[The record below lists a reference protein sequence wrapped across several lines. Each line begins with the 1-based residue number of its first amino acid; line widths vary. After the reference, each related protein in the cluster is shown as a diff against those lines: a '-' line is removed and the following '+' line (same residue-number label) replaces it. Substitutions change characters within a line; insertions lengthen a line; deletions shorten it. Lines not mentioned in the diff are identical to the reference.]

1 MTKTNYT
8 ITKYDCG
15 NDYFV
20 EVSDS
25 ESMTGWKDF
34 YIYKKDYSVK
44 AFMFGIAVEDADI
57 ESIIEANIDDYILM
71 YETEYE

>member
-8 ITKYDCG
+8 VTKYDCG

-20 EVSDS
+20 EVSDG
-25 ESMTGWKDF
+25 EGLPGRKDF

-44 AFMFGIAVEDADI
+44 MFMFGIILED
-57 ESIIEANIDDYILM
+57 SSVQRIIEANIDDYIAI
-71 YETEYE
+71 YENEYL

>member
-8 ITKYDCG
+8 VTKYDCS

-20 EVSDS
+20 EVSNS

-44 AFMFGIAVEDADI
+44 VFMFGIAVSEEDI
-57 ESIIEANIDDYILM
+57 ESIIEANIDDYVAI
-71 YETEYE
+71 YENEYL

>member
-8 ITKYDCG
+8 VTKYDCG

-44 AFMFGIAVEDADI
+44 MFMFGIAVSDADV
-57 ESIIEANIDDYILM
+57 ESIIEANIDDYTAI
-71 YETEYE
+71 YENEYL

>member
-1 MTKTNYT
+1 MNKTNYT

-25 ESMTGWKDF
+25 EMEGWKDF

-44 AFMFGIAVEDADI
+44 AFMFGIAVSDADV
-57 ESIIEANIDDYILM
+57 ESIIEANIDDYIAI
-71 YETEYE
+71 YENEYL